1 MINNLS
7 IRYTCEQSGKGTI
20 NFIYNYSIDNL
31 EILSFY
37 PKYNFVDEITG
48 KV

>member
-7 IRYTCEQSGKGTI
+7 ERYLYEQSEKSTI
-20 NFIYNYSIDNL
+20 NSIYNYSIDNL
-31 EILSFY
+31 EILPFY
-37 PKYNFVDEITG
+37 PKCNFVDEITG